1 MQENVFNL
9 KDNRQG
15 RGPGREQAIAPL
27 PPVQGARIGPFPASA
42 RGGAGGPQASV
53 HQRAVRKPAAENS
66 CPAAWTLGSGS
77 QSEKVLG
84 SRGLC
89 SSCEEG
95 RCPGEEQRS
104 QDTRG
109 ERVRRTRTGVGN
121 AAVWA
126 GNHVGPGS
134 AHSGRPQRAQQEASP
149 KVREKGA
156 GSQAGARTPGFLSR
170 TVPHPPSWPSRGAP
184 GASGED
190 TLATGRG
197 WALLLGRGAAALAG
211 RSPDGP

>member
-1 MQENVFNL
+1 MSRGRATEPGH
-9 KDNRQG
+9 QG
-15 RGPGREQAIAPL
+15 RKGQ
-27 PPVQGARIGPFPASA
+27 
-42 RGGAGGPQASV
+42 
-53 HQRAVRKPAAENS
+53 KD
-66 CPAAWTLGSGS
+66 TD
-77 QSEKVLG
+77 
-84 SRGLC
+84 
-89 SSCEEG
+89 
-95 RCPGEEQRS
+95 RS
-104 QDTRG
+104 G
-109 ERVRRTRTGVGN
+109 ERCGLG
-121 AAVWA
+121 W
-126 GNHVGPGS
+126 NHVGPGS